1 MRIAVV
7 VALLALATGCSTAVT
22 GTGTGGAAV
31 TTTTTAAT
39 AATTTTAPVED
50 TTGATPPPIPAID
63 EGAPAQYCDQPFTG
77 ALGKDMLAVVVETP
91 SGRLGCDEAG
101 AVLADYYAE
110 RRDPRTGLPPL
121 AVAGMSCNQVPE
133 GQLPQVVCVGEDG
146 LIYAMWPQ
154 T

>member
-1 MRIAVV
+1 M
-7 VALLALATGCSTAVT
+7 TT
-22 GTGTGGAAV
+22 

-39 AATTTTAPVED
+39 TTAPAED
-50 TTGATPPPIPAID
+50 TTGPTPLPIPAID

-121 AVAGMSCNQVPE
+121 VVAGMSCNQVPE
-133 GQLPQVVCVGEDG
+133 GQLPQVVCVGEDD